1 MNKKKIKRPYIF
13 FIVILILLVYILFVD
28 SSSFLRKYLVK
39 KEYKELLDQ
48 IAEMESDNKKLE
60 QENDELETNL
70 KKIEKKAR
78 EFGMQK
84 EGEEIFHF
92 KEEK

>member
-1 MNKKKIKRPYIF
+1 MSNKTKRPYIF
-13 FIVILILLVYILFVD
+13 YLLILVLVLYIVFVD

-39 KEYKELLDQ
+39 KEYSGLLKQ
-48 IAEMESDNKKLE
+48 IDEMEAVNNKLE
-60 QENDELETNL
+60 EENTELKNNL

-84 EGEEIFHF
+84 EGEEIFRF
-92 KEEK
+92 KEEE

>member
-1 MNKKKIKRPYIF
+1 MSKKKKRPYIF
-13 FIVILILLVYILFVD
+13 YLLILVLVLYIVFVD

-39 KEYKELLDQ
+39 KEYSGLLKQ
-48 IAEMESDNKKLE
+48 IDEMEAVNNKLE
-60 QENDELETNL
+60 EENTELKNNL

-84 EGEEIFHF
+84 EGEEIFRF
-92 KEEK
+92 KEEE